1 MPESVP
7 KTVPQ
12 TVHTH
17 VARTLPSLPSA
28 PNLNAGAALA
38 ALMVIGASGLVAP
51 ATAQERIP
59 SNCFALAQTPVE
71 KVWRAS
77 IGDPIDAAHVR
88 IRYLDHAS
96 FAIESEGGT
105 LAVTDYTGFIGNPDV
120 VPDVVT
126 MNNAHSTHWTS
137 NPDPRIPH
145 VLEGWPDESGAPAFH
160 ELDLGSMLVRNVTT
174 DTRGPFGEG
183 ARGDGNSIFVF
194 EAGGLCIGHLG
205 HLHQIPDDA
214 QYASIGRLD
223 VVMVPVDGGYTMS
236 TEAMGE
242 VVSRLRASVVIPMH
256 WFSGASLQTFL
267 AEMEGKFQIVETGG
281 PDLMLSL
288 QDLPGSPTIMVL
300 EPEFIP

>member
-1 MPESVP
+1 MPPAMPSTRP
-7 KTVPQ
+7 SP
-12 TVHTH
+12 
-17 VARTLPSLPSA
+17 ARLRGGLAGLTLVI
-28 PNLNAGAALA
+28 LA
-38 ALMVIGASGLVAP
+38 ALPALP
-51 ATAQERIP
+51 ATAQDRIP
-59 SNCFALAQTPVE
+59 SNCFALAQGPAQTPVE
-71 KVWRAS
+71 RLWHAS
-77 IGDPIDAAHVR
+77 IGTPIDRAHVR
-88 IRYLDHAS
+88 IRYLHHAS
-96 FAIESEGGT
+96 FAIEAEGGT

-126 MNNAHSTHWTS
+126 MNNAHSTHWTA

-145 VLEGWPDESGAPAFH
+145 VLPGWPQDGQPAFH
-160 ELDLGSMLVRNVTT
+160 ELDLGSMLIRNVTT

-183 ARGDGNSIFVF
+183 ARADGNSIFVF

-236 TEAMGE
+236 TEAMAG

-256 WFSGASLQTFL
+256 WFSGASLVTFL
-267 AEMEGKFQIVETGG
+267 QEMEGQFQVVEVGG
-281 PDLMLSL
+281 PDLELSL

-300 EPEFIP
+300 DPEFIP

>member
-1 MPESVP
+1 MFRPALSVL
-7 KTVPQ
+7 VSCAAA
-12 TVHTH
+12 V
-17 VARTLPSLPSA
+17 
-28 PNLNAGAALA
+28 AALP
-38 ALMVIGASGLVAP
+38 LM
-51 ATAQERIP
+51 AQERLE
-59 SNCFALAQTPVE
+59 SNCFALAQAPMQE
-71 KVWRAS
+71 RIYRAAF
-77 IGDPIDAAHVR
+77 GAAVDESHVR
-88 IRYLDHAS
+88 IRFLGHAS
-96 FAIESEGGT
+96 FAIEAMGDL

-145 VLEGWPDESGAPAFH
+145 VLKGWPENGSPAFH
-160 ELDLGSMLVRNVTT
+160 ELDLGGMLVRNVTT

-183 ARGDGNSIFVF
+183 ARADGNSIFVF

-236 TEAMGE
+236 TEAMAD

-256 WFSGASLQTFL
+256 WFSGASLVTFL
-267 AEMEGKFQIVETGG
+267 DEMEGQFQVVETGG
-281 PDLMLSL
+281 PDLELSL

-300 EPEFIP
+300 EPDLIP